1 MDSLPAR
8 ADQAGQLSQ
17 VPGTKRRP
25 ARRDHHERIGRH
37 QIGPRRR
44 HAHQL
49 SGGIKEID
57 QIRLPRLQ
65 PLDELKRLPGQR
77 VEPVR
82 HPHPARWRLTAPIT
96 RSRRFA

>member
-1 MDSLPAR
+1 MDSCQAR
-8 ADQAGQLSQ
+8 ADQISQLHQ
-17 VPGTKRRP
+17 ILGAERRP
-25 ARRDHHERIGRH
+25 ARSDHHERIGRH

-49 SGGIKEID
+49 SGRIEEID